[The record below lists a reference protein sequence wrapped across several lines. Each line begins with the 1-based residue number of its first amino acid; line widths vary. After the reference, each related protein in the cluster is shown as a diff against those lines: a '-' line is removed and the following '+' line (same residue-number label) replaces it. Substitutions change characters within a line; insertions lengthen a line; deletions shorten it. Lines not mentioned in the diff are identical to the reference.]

1 MNKRV
6 LILNIASMNELPLME
21 RWLLRD
27 HIAENLGRIG
37 PFLSRYLSYR
47 VVPAPPE
54 AIPYGYYNWRVTELW
69 MREPLPLGGTLAA
82 TFPPAYDRIVVGQ
95 EGKPP
100 YATDWEGQPDGPHP
114 PAICIVPVR
123 PTEDFLGS
131 DLKLTD
137 KTILRWVTAF
147 KYPQEVPLKEG
158 EDWFLNVHSKEI
170 IQQPGLIRYFSYRA
184 VESPFPWHRLTE
196 QWYENF
202 DGWRKSVI
210 DSPPSYTKP
219 PWANYEKYP
228 FLEPYS
234 DFVSTFI
241 LERPTN
247 DFLTDYHG
255 YITAV

>member
-6 LILNIASMNELPLME
+6 LILNITSMNELPLME

-27 HIAENLGRIG
+27 HISENLSRTA

-69 MREPLPLGGTLAA
+69 MREPLPLGGTLKT
-82 TFPPAYDRIVVGQ
+82 TFPPGYDRIVVGQ

-100 YATDWEGQPDGPHP
+100 YATEWDGQPEGPHP

-123 PTEDFLGS
+123 PTEDFLGA
-131 DLKLTD
+131 DLRLTD
-137 KTILRWVTAF
+137 KTILRWLIAF
-147 KYPQEVPLKEG
+147 KYPQGVPVNEG
-158 EDWFLNVHSKEI
+158 EDWFLNVHSKEVL
-170 IQQPGLIRYFSYRA
+170 QQPGITRYYSHRT
-184 VESPFPWHRLTE
+184 VDSPFPWHRLTE

-202 DGWRKSVI
+202 SGWRKSVI
-210 DSPPSYTKP
+210 DSSPSYAKP
-219 PWANYEKYP
+219 PWAKYQKYP
-228 FLEPYS
+228 FLQPYS

-241 LERPTN
+241 LEYPTN
-247 DFLTDYHG
+247 DFLRDYHG
-255 YITAV
+255 YITGV